1 MILNPDEGLQ
11 TICDLLQ
18 TKQLSIFAG
27 SGISVDS
34 GLPAWDG
41 FIDYY
46 IQICQIL
53 SDCVDPPLKFDSII
67 VDAKNNYK
75 NKNLIDTIT
84 ALKEKIKNCQ
94 KSGIKTSFCNDKL
107 NELFYGADCNEYHKA
122 IVSTSY
128 NQIIT
133 TNYDNLLEKAAEK
146 LGYYSLL
153 PRSFNY
159 TDHKD
164 ISAAIYTGNTSI
176 IHAHGKITDIGLDQ
190 FVVTKQDYLNIMK
203 HNVGFRYIMN
213 TIFITNSVLFVGY
226 GGSDPHFEDI
236 IDDLNVTLN
245 WSGENPNL
253 PKCYIM
259 MKKDKISPIREFL
272 HGTNRVDIIS
282 FDDYSQMKDFLI
294 EAQRR
299 YPRAK

>member
-1 MILNPDEGLQ
+1 MLLNPDEGFRI
-11 TICDLLQ
+11 ICDLLK
-18 TKQLSIFAG
+18 TSQLSVFAG
-27 SGISVDS
+27 SGISVES
-34 GLPAWDG
+34 GLPNWDG

-46 IQICQIL
+46 IDICQIL
-53 SDCVDPPLKFDSII
+53 SNCVDPPLKFDNII
-67 VDAKNNYK
+67 ADAKDNYK
-75 NKNLIDTIT
+75 SKNLIDTIT
-84 ALKEKIKNCQ
+84 ALKEKIKICQ
-94 KSGIKTSFCNDKL
+94 KNGVNTSFCIDKL
-107 NELFYGADCNEYHKA
+107 NDLFYGADYNEYHEA
-122 IVSTSY
+122 LVGTSF

-153 PRSFNY
+153 PRSYSY
-159 TDHKD
+159 THHKD

-176 IHAHGKITDIGLDQ
+176 IHAHGKSSDIGLDQ

-203 HNVGFRYIMN
+203 HNIGFRYIMN

-236 IDDLNVTLN
+236 IDDLNLTLKWN
-245 WSGENPNL
+245 GDNPNL

-272 HGTNRVDIIS
+272 HGTNRVDIIA
-282 FDDYSQMKDFLI
+282 FDDYSDMKQFLL
-294 EAQRR
+294 RVKSMH
-299 YPRAK
+299 PRKA